1 MPSQSH
7 DLSLRERL
15 KRDETSFL
23 LARDYPRWRFVR
35 VKRVERMRADKR
47 QVRYVA
53 VESLKSQK
61 RSFVVARHSIY
72 PRSYY
77 YLSIY
82 RYCTLIFFSTGNRN
96 WARARQVERPQ
107 RVSRLSCA
115 RPLRWPRF
123 SSLTIATRNR
133 MYLFRSKE
141 PCTCIIVSPFSTQ
154 RFLRGRL
161 VWVNI
166 VCNTMHSS

>member
-1 MPSQSH
+1 MIYRCAN
-7 DLSLRERL
+7 DWRET
-15 KRDETSFL
+15 K
-23 LARDYPRWRFVR
+23 PRFCSREIIFGEVLR
-35 VKRVERMRADKR
+35 VKWVERMRADGTL
-47 QVRYVA
+47 
-53 VESLKSQK
+53 SLSCHRRVSQNSK
-61 RSFVVARHSIY
+61 TEFRRRTTLSIY

-82 RYCTLIFFSTGNRN
+82 RYCTLNFFSTGNRN
-96 WARARQVERPQ
+96 RARARQVERP
-107 RVSRLSCA
+107 RCVSRSSCA
-115 RPLRWPRF
+115 RPPRWPRF

-154 RFLRGRL
+154 RFLSGRL